1 MVLLLCD
8 SVVEPLFAALSD
20 LEMDS
25 LTDALAALIELL
37 VEVLWLFL
45 VESEVLFESLALT
58 DCDAETLSDALVE
71 VLSEVDC
78 DVVLELA
85 GMVA

>member
-1 MVLLLCD
+1 
-8 SVVEPLFAALSD
+8 
-20 LEMDS
+20 MDS

>member
-1 MVLLLCD
+1 M
-8 SVVEPLFAALSD
+8 VEPLFAALSD

-45 VESEVLFESLALT
+45 LESEVLFESLALT
-58 DCDAETLSDALVE
+58 DCDAETLSDVLVE